1 MSLPFPLLLAL
12 TLFAPQTEGVHR
24 HEASTD
30 QPSGA
35 VPLSSE
41 RSEGAPDDPAAGHQR
56 MIDVLDA
63 VARQADIDD
72 PFVNTTEIPE
82 LRRVLAE
89 LPPEKQN
96 QKRYETLG
104 KLGKAQ
110 LRLGLNE
117 ESVASYAQAVL
128 LHPLLEGK
136 VDAKTL
142 LRTRVDHA
150 LAWLRLGETEN
161 CIARHTSESCLAPI
175 GKNGQHV
182 DQEGSRQAIAILT
195 SVLADEPGDLRA
207 RWLLNLACMTVGE
220 YPDGLPKGLLVPPEV
235 FASDEPFP
243 RFVDVAPELGVNA
256 MTLAG
261 GVILEDFDGDDV
273 LDIVTSDMNP
283 SGKLQYWKGHRDGSF
298 TERTT
303 EAHFV
308 GIDGGLNLIQTDYD
322 NDGAPDILV
331 LRGAWLF
338 EKGQVPNSLLH
349 NDGSGTFTDV
359 TFAAGLA
366 EVNYPTQ
373 AAGWADYDN
382 DGDLDLY
389 IGNESSPRIA
399 APSQLFRNNG
409 DGTFTDVAK
418 AAGVLNNRYAKGV
431 CWGDY
436 DGDRLPDL
444 YVSNIDMNRLY
455 HNRGDGTFENVADKA
470 GVLLPEHSFPV
481 WFWDFDNDGALDLY
495 VSTFLPKL
503 EPWVQDL
510 LGNKGRSELACLY
523 KGDGKGGFR
532 DVAQEMGM
540 SDVTVTMGANFGD
553 LDNDGYL
560 DFYLNT
566 GFPDFEA
573 LIPSKMYWNRGG
585 KKFADVTTA
594 GGFGHLQKGHGVAF
608 ADLDRDGDQD
618 VFAEMGGAFTAD
630 TFGNALFRNP
640 GFGNHWVGV
649 KLVGVRSNRPG
660 IGARIRCEIT
670 ENGVKRSVYK
680 HVNSGGSFGANP
692 FRQMIG
698 LGKAAKIDV
707 LEVTWPTSGHTQTF
721 RDVAVDQTFEL
732 REDLD
737 ELKRLE

>member
-1 MSLPFPLLLAL
+1 MSLPLPLLLVL
-12 TLFAPQTEGVHR
+12 SVSVPQAEHAHR
-24 HEASTD
+24 HGAAAA
-30 QPSGA
+30 QPTGS
-35 VPLSSE
+35 
-41 RSEGAPDDPAAGHQR
+41 APALEDDLAAGHQR
-56 MIDVLDA
+56 MIAALDE
-63 VARQADIDD
+63 VARKALLDD
-72 PFVNTTEIPE
+72 PFVNTAEITEQEKI
-82 LRRVLAE
+82 LAE
-89 LPPEKQN
+89 LLPGKQN
-96 QKRYETLG
+96 QKRWEAFC

-110 LRLGLNE
+110 LRLGHDQ
-117 ESVASYAQAVL
+117 ESVASYTQAVA

-136 VDAKTL
+136 VDPKTL

-150 LAWLRLGETEN
+150 LAWLRLGETQN
-161 CIARHTSESCLAPI
+161 CIARHTSDSCLAPI
-175 GKNGQHV
+175 EGKGQHV
-182 DQEGSRQAIAILT
+182 DQEGSRQAIALLT
-195 SVLADEPGDLRA
+195 GVLGEEPGDLRA
-207 RWLLNLACMTVGE
+207 RWLLNLASMTVGE
-220 YPDGLPKGLLVPPEV
+220 WPEGVPEAQRVPPEA
-235 FASDEPFP
+235 FASEAEFP
-243 RFVDVAPELGVNA
+243 RFPDAAPELGVNA

-273 LDIVTSDMNP
+273 LDLVTSDMHP
-283 SGKLQYWKGHRDGSF
+283 EGKLQYWKGQRDGSF
-298 TERTT
+298 VERT
-303 EAHFV
+303 EAARFA
-308 GIDGGLNLIQTDYD
+308 GIDGGLNIIQTDYD

-338 EKGQVPNSLLH
+338 DKGQVPNSLLH
-349 NDGSGTFTDV
+349 NDGTGTFTDV
-359 TFAAGLA
+359 TFAAGLG
-366 EVNYPTQ
+366 EVHYPTQ

-389 IGNESSPRIA
+389 IGNESSPKIA

-418 AAGVLNNRYAKGV
+418 QAGVLNNRYAKGV
-431 CWGDY
+431 SWGDY

-444 YVSNIDMNRLY
+444 YVSNLDLNRLY
-455 HNRGDGTFENVADKA
+455 RNKGDGTFENLAEKA
-470 GVLLPEHSFPV
+470 GVLKPEHSFPV

-503 EPWVQDL
+503 EPWVNDL

-540 SDVTVTMGANFGD
+540 GDVTVTMGANFGD
-553 LDNDGYL
+553 LDHDGFL

-566 GFPDFEA
+566 GFPDYEA

-585 KKFADVTTA
+585 KRFDDITTA

-608 ADLDRDGDQD
+608 ADIDRDGDQD
-618 VFAEMGGAFTAD
+618 VFAEMGGAFTGD

-640 GFGNHWVGV
+640 GFGNHWVTV

-698 LGKAAKIDV
+698 LGQAAKIDV
-707 LEVTWPTSGHTQTF
+707 LEVWWPTSDTKQVF
-721 RDVAVDQTFEL
+721 RDVAVDQTLEI
-732 REDLD
+732 REDHN
-737 ELKRLE
+737 ELKKLE